1 MNRWPSD
8 LKCILNQVIRL
19 YDEEFVI
26 CFRLEMM
33 AEIMGLKKVS
43 KEINLF
49 IKEMDGRLQ

>member
-8 LKCILNQVIRL
+8 FKCILNQVIRL
-19 YDEEFVI
+19 YGEDFVI